1 MRRRRNWTGLGWA
14 LILRIMPE
22 SVHFETVTVLT
33 PLRDDWES
41 ADMLMPMI
49 CDALKGGP
57 KRIRLVVVDDA
68 SEKPMPA
75 GFGASVKG
83 RAEVSVVHLMRNL
96 GHQRALAVGLAFV
109 AEKHESDAVLVMD
122 CDGEDSP
129 EDARRLID
137 RAQAMG
143 GRSVVFAERTQRSE
157 NWLFRAG
164 YFCYRVLHEALTGR
178 AIRFGNFSV
187 VPKRQLRRIASVSE
201 MWNHYAAAVVKSGIP
216 ISMVSSTRAR
226 RLTGESKMNFVGLVI
241 HGLSAISVQG
251 ETIGVKLLLA
261 SGASLFLLLLLGISV
276 LGVRL
281 FTEMAIPGW
290 ATTAGGL
297 LVVIF
302 IQMAA
307 LSLQFAFL
315 VLQSRAG
322 ASFIPSRDYE
332 HFIEDI
338 EHVV

>member
-1 MRRRRNWTGLGWA
+1 
-14 LILRIMPE
+14 
-22 SVHFETVTVLT
+22 
-33 PLRDDWES
+33 
-41 ADMLMPMI
+41 MLLPMVS
-49 CDALKGGP
+49 DALKGTAV
-57 KRIRLVVVDDA
+57 KIHFVLINDA
-68 SEKPMPA
+68 SEKPMPKDFA
-75 GFGASVKG
+75 QSLAG
-83 RAEVSVVHLMRNL
+83 RADVSVVHLMRNL
-96 GHQRALAVGLAFV
+96 GHQRALAIGLAYV
-109 AEKHESDAVLVMD
+109 NEKHDCDAVLVMD

-129 EDARRLID
+129 EDARKLVD
-137 RAQAMG
+137 RAQSMG

-157 NWLFRAG
+157 NFLFRVG

-187 VPKRQLRRIASVSE
+187 IPRKQLRRIASVSE
-201 MWNHYAAAVVKSGIP
+201 TWNHYAAAVVKSGIP
-216 ISMVSSTRAR
+216 ISTISTNRSK

-251 ETIGVKLLLA
+251 ETIGVKLLIA
-261 SGASLFLLLLLGISV
+261 SGVSLFLLLLLGIAV
-276 LGVRL
+276 IGVKL
-281 FTEMAIPGW
+281 FTAMAIPGW

-297 LVVIF
+297 LVVVF

-322 ASFIPSRDYE
+322 ASFIPSRDYD

-338 EHVV
+338 ERVV

>member
-1 MRRRRNWTGLGWA
+1 MSEP
-14 LILRIMPE
+14 LR
-22 SVHFETVTVLT
+22 FENITVLT

-41 ADMLMPMI
+41 ADMLLPMVS
-49 CDALKGGP
+49 DALKGTAV
-57 KRIRLVVVDDA
+57 KIHFVLINDA
-68 SEKPMPA
+68 SEKPMPKDFA
-75 GFGASVKG
+75 QSLAG
-83 RAEVSVVHLMRNL
+83 RADVSVVHLMRNL
-96 GHQRALAVGLAFV
+96 GHQRALAIGLAYV
-109 AEKHESDAVLVMD
+109 NEKHDCDAVLVMD

-129 EDARRLID
+129 EDARKLVD
-137 RAQAMG
+137 RAQSMG

-157 NWLFRAG
+157 NFLFRVG

-187 VPKRQLRRIASVSE
+187 IPRKQLRRIASVSE
-201 MWNHYAAAVVKSGIP
+201 TWNHYAAAVVKSGIP
-216 ISMVSSTRAR
+216 ISTISTNRSK

-251 ETIGVKLLLA
+251 ETIGVKLLIA
-261 SGASLFLLLLLGISV
+261 SGVSLFLLLLLGIAV
-276 LGVRL
+276 IGVKL
-281 FTEMAIPGW
+281 FTAMAIPGW

-297 LVVIF
+297 LVVVF

-322 ASFIPSRDYE
+322 ASFIPSRDYD

-338 EHVV
+338 ERVV